1 MMKNNLQKSNR
12 SRSQYLLRSGL
23 IFTLIFTFIACSVQK
38 SPITGQKRLYGYTWQ
53 QEIELGR
60 QADSEIIQYYG
71 LYDNPELTD
80 YVTKV
85 GKSVLNESHLR
96 RDGADAQFRN
106 TQFTFRVLN
115 SPVVN
120 AFALPGGFNYVTRG
134 LLTHMTSE
142 AQLAMVLGHEVA
154 HVAARHV
161 SQQAVQRQ
169 TGSILLIG
177 GAVLGQELLGGPAQ
191 DVLELGGTAAQLLFL
206 RYSRDAERESD
217 RLGVEYAARAGYDA
231 SKGAAFFTT
240 LKRLSDQAG
249 QSIPGFMS
257 SHPDPGEREKDI
269 IDRSETWRQRG
280 FSQTHIKQEEF
291 YKAITGLVIG
301 ENPREGFVKDQTF
314 YHPELAFSFDVPNS
328 WNLINEPSQ
337 VILVTSDQKA
347 ITIFN
352 IPDAQSIQQAID
364 QISNLEQVTVSNRE
378 SIQING
384 RQAQRLN
391 ATMVD
396 NGRTYALIVTA
407 IEYGGRVYR
416 YLSYTLESD
425 LNTFRSA
432 MLSSAGTFRP
442 VTDQAILNIQPAR
455 IRIYKTDR
463 ITTLANLLPAT
474 MPIGITKE
482 SMAILNQVDLNENLA
497 VGTLLKLF

>member
-1 MMKNNLQKSNR
+1 MIDQFTRRTFISLK
-12 SRSQYLLRSGL
+12 LLRTSI
-23 IFTLIFTFIACSVQK
+23 IFTLALVIVACSVQK

-71 LYDNPELTD
+71 LYDDPELTN
-80 YVTKV
+80 YVTRV

-96 RDGADAQFRN
+96 REGADSQFRN

-154 HVAARHV
+154 HVAARHA
-161 SQQAVQRQ
+161 SQQALQQ
-169 TGSILLIG
+169 QAGSILLIG
-177 GAVLGQELLGGPAQ
+177 GAVLGQELLGVPAQ

-249 QSIPGFMS
+249 HSIPGFMS

-269 IDRSETWRQRG
+269 ISRSDSWKQRG
-280 FSQTHIKQEEF
+280 FQQNIVNQEEF
-291 YKAITGLVIG
+291 YQAITGLVIG
-301 ENPREGFVKDQTF
+301 ENPREGYVKDQTF
-314 YHPELAFSFDVPNS
+314 YHPELAFSFDVPAT

-337 VILVTSDQKA
+337 VILVTADQKA

-352 IPDAQSIQQAID
+352 IPDAQTVQQAID
-364 QISNLEQVTVSNRE
+364 QISSLEQVNVTQRE
-378 SIQING
+378 PLQING
-384 RQAQRLN
+384 LQAQRLH

-396 NGRTYALIVTA
+396 NGRTYALMVTA

-416 YLSYTLESD
+416 YLSYTLETD
-425 LNTFRSA
+425 MNTFRNA
-432 MLSSAGTFRP
+432 MLSSAGTFRA
-442 VTDQAILNIQPAR
+442 VSDQSVLNIQPAR
-455 IRIYKTDR
+455 IRIYRTE
-463 ITTLANLLPAT
+463 TATSLANLLPND
-474 MPIGITKE
+474 MPMGITRE
-482 SMAILNQVDLNENLA
+482 SMAILNQVDLNETLPA
-497 VGTLLKLF
+497 GTFLKLF